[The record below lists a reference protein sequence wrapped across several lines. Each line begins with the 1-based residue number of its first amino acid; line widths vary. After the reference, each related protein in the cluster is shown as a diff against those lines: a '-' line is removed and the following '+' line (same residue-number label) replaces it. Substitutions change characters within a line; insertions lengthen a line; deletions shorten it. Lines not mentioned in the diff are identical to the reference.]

1 MKVQDNYVQNVVIL
15 ELSYKACIRKKMV
28 DNELKYQYTILKQ
41 LEKELML
48 QETMQERAIVRQDIK
63 ATKNKINRLLKE
75 KQNGKENHS

>member
-1 MKVQDNYVQNVVIL
+1 
-15 ELSYKACIRKKMV
+15 MV

-41 LEKELML
+41 LEKELVL

-63 ATKNKINRLLKE
+63 ATKNNINRLLKE

>member
-1 MKVQDNYVQNVVIL
+1 MPNVVIL
-15 ELSYKACIRKKMV
+15 ELSYKAFIRKKMV

-48 QETMQERAIVRQDIK
+48 QETIQERAIVRQDIK

-75 KQNGKENHS
+75 KENGKENHS

>member
-1 MKVQDNYVQNVVIL
+1 
-15 ELSYKACIRKKMV
+15 MV

>member
-1 MKVQDNYVQNVVIL
+1 
-15 ELSYKACIRKKMV
+15 MV
-28 DNELKYQYTILKQ
+28 DNELKHQYTILKQ
-41 LEKELML
+41 LERELVL

>member
-1 MKVQDNYVQNVVIL
+1 
-15 ELSYKACIRKKMV
+15 MV

-41 LEKELML
+41 LERELML

>member
-1 MKVQDNYVQNVVIL
+1 
-15 ELSYKACIRKKMV
+15 MV

-48 QETMQERAIVRQDIK
+48 QETMQERAIVRQDIQ
-63 ATKNKINRLLKE
+63 ATKNNINRLLKE

>member
-1 MKVQDNYVQNVVIL
+1 
-15 ELSYKACIRKKMV
+15 MV

-41 LEKELML
+41 LERELML

-63 ATKNKINRLLKE
+63 ATKNNINRLLKE

>member
-1 MKVQDNYVQNVVIL
+1 MPNVVIL

-41 LEKELML
+41 LERELML

-75 KQNGKENHS
+75 KENGKENHS

>member
-1 MKVQDNYVQNVVIL
+1 
-15 ELSYKACIRKKMV
+15 MV

-41 LEKELML
+41 LERELVL

>member
-1 MKVQDNYVQNVVIL
+1 
-15 ELSYKACIRKKMV
+15 MV

-41 LEKELML
+41 LETELVL

-63 ATKNKINRLLKE
+63 ATKNNINRLLKE

>member
-1 MKVQDNYVQNVVIL
+1 MK
-15 ELSYKACIRKKMV
+15 
-28 DNELKYQYTILKQ
+28 THKQ

-75 KQNGKENHS
+75 KENGKENHS

>member
-1 MKVQDNYVQNVVIL
+1 
-15 ELSYKACIRKKMV
+15 MV

-63 ATKNKINRLLKE
+63 ATKNNINRLLKE